1 MNEAATR
8 GDGGS
13 GFSALGRE
21 KVVVTAAAEIPVS
34 ATAEFRAPA
43 EAVFDYVVAEDTPEE
58 VMLGYGPV
66 PGVVGGEIHEG
77 PWDHAGAYRAVH
89 LEGGGTAREEIT
101 AIQRPGYFSYR
112 VSDFSIVARHVVAA
126 ARGEWWFEPRGD
138 STLVRWTYT
147 FEPRSLLR
155 APLAFAFARL
165 LWKGYMERAMRESK
179 ARAEAVAR
187 PAG

>member
-1 MNEAATR
+1 MTEAVTR
-8 GDGGS
+8 GAVGS
-13 GFSALGRE
+13 EFSALGQE
-21 KVVVTAAAEIPVS
+21 GVVVTAAAEIPVS
-34 ATAEFRAPA
+34 ATVEFRAPV
-43 EAVFDYVVAEDTPEE
+43 EAVFDYVVAEGTPRE

-77 PWDHAGAYRAVH
+77 PWDHPGAYRTVH
-89 LEGGGTAREEIT
+89 LKGGGTVREEIT

-112 VSDFSIVARHVVAA
+112 VSDFSIVARHVVTA

-165 LWKGYMERAMRESK
+165 LWKGYMERAMRE
-179 ARAEAVAR
+179 AQAEAVAR
-187 PAG
+187 RAG